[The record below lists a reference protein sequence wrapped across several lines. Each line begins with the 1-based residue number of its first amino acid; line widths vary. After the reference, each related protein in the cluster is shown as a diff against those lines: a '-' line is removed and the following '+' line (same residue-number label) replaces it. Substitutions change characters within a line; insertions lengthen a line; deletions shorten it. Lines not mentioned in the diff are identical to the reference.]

1 VRIHRELI
9 DRFGG
14 QAVGADDPAVLERW
28 TAGRSHEDV
37 VFATIDG
44 LEPVVARQAYA
55 MLVDDSTR
63 IVVACNV
70 AHACLAG
77 FLEWAGDRD
86 DILFVA
92 TPTGPPPPAVFIL
105 EKAPGAA

>member
-1 VRIHRELI
+1 VNIHHELI

-44 LEPVVARQAYA
+44 LEPDLARQAYA
-55 MLVDDSTR
+55 LLVDDSTR
-63 IVVACNV
+63 VVVACNA

-77 FLEWAGDRD
+77 FVDWAGDRD

-105 EKAPGAA
+105 EKNPAA